1 MAIIRSI
8 SVAIAMLAL
17 PLAGASAQA
26 WPERP
31 VRVVVPFSAGG
42 GTDIIARLV
51 AQRLGDRL
59 GQPFVVENRT
69 GGNGNIGAQLVA
81 KAAPDG
87 HTLLVSTSALTINPA
102 LHDNTG
108 YQLKEFTPVLQLAT
122 SPYLLVVNPTA
133 APGLSDLK
141 TLIAQARAREGAV
154 SWASTSEG
162 NAEHLAGALLQQ
174 MAGFRMT
181 HVPYKGGSEAL
192 KDVVGGHVAVG
203 VVSLPTSIAFVKG
216 GQLRVLGVTSAERAP
231 QIPEIP
237 TIAELGVAG
246 YELPTWY
253 GMWVPAGVR
262 AETLA
267 ALSAALAEILGAEDV
282 RQRVITM
289 GFAPGAMTQGQF
301 ADYVKREA
309 QKYLSLATQIGL
321 RRQ

>member
-1 MAIIRSI
+1 MKTKVVGSLLM
-8 SVAIAMLAL
+8 MLGVL
-17 PLAGASAQA
+17 TGQVQAQT
-26 WPERP
+26 WPERA

-51 AQRLGDRL
+51 AQRLSERL

-81 KAAPDG
+81 RAGVDG

-108 YQLKEFTPVLQLAT
+108 YQLKEFTPVTQLAT
-122 SPYLLVVNPTA
+122 SPYLLVVNPVA
-133 APGLSDLK
+133 APGLTSLAS
-141 TLIAQARAREGAV
+141 LIEQAKSREGAV

-181 HVPYKGGSEAL
+181 HVPYKGGADAL

-203 VVSLPTSIAFVKG
+203 VVSLPTSIAFVKS
-216 GQLRVLGVTSAERAP
+216 GQLRVLGVTSATRAP
-231 QIPEIP
+231 QIPDIP
-237 TIAELGVAG
+237 TLSEIGVSG

-253 GMWVPAGVR
+253 GMWAPAGVR
-262 AETLA
+262 PDIVARLNVVLA
-267 ALSAALAEILGAEDV
+267 DILRNEEV
-282 RQRVITM
+282 SQRVIGM
-289 GFAPGAMTQGQF
+289 GFAVGSMTQAQF
-301 ADYVKREA
+301 GDYVQREA
-309 QKYLSLATQIGL
+309 AKYIALAAQIGL
-321 RRQ
+321 KKQ

>member
-1 MAIIRSI
+1 MFARLSMVLL
-8 SVAIAMLAL
+8 SMFVAPAF
-17 PLAGASAQA
+17 AQQ
-26 WPERP
+26 WPDKP

-51 AQRLGDRL
+51 ATRLSERL

-81 KAAPDG
+81 RAAGDG
-87 HTLLVSTSALTINPA
+87 HTVLVSTSALTINPA
-102 LHDNTG
+102 LHENTG
-108 YQLKEFTPVLQLAT
+108 YQLKEFTPVIQLAT
-122 SPYLLVVNPTA
+122 SPYLLVVNPSA
-133 APGLSDLK
+133 APALTSLNA
-141 TLIAQARAREGAV
+141 LIEQAKSREGAV

-174 MAGFRMT
+174 MAGFKMT
-181 HVPYKGGSEAL
+181 HVPYKGGAEAL

-216 GQLRVLGVTSAERAP
+216 GQLRVLGVTSSQRAP
-231 QIPEIP
+231 QIPDIP

-262 AETLA
+262 AETIG
-267 ALSAALAEILGAEDV
+267 ALHGALADILRQDEV
-282 RQRVITM
+282 RQRVISM
-289 GFAPGAMTQGQF
+289 GFAAGSMSQSEF
-301 ADYVKREA
+301 ADYVQRESR
-309 QKYLSLATQIGL
+309 KYLALASQIGL
-321 RRQ
+321 RKQ

>member
-1 MAIIRSI
+1 MKIIGMLGAIC
-8 SVAIAMLAL
+8 ALATV
-17 PLAGASAQA
+17 PALAQT
-26 WPERP
+26 WPDRA

-51 AQRLGDRL
+51 AQKLGDRL

-81 KAAPDG
+81 KSTPDG

-108 YQLKEFTPVLQLAT
+108 YQLKDFVPVTQLAT

-133 APGLSDLK
+133 APTLTSLK
-141 TLIAQARAREGAV
+141 TLIDQARSREGAV

-203 VVSLPTSIAFVKG
+203 VVSLPTSIAFVKS
-216 GQLRVLGVTSAERAP
+216 GQLRVIGVTSAQRAP

-253 GMWVPAGVR
+253 GMWAPAGVR
-262 AETLA
+262 AEV
-267 ALSAALAEILGAEDV
+267 LSALYGALAEILSSEDV
-282 RQRVITM
+282 RQRVITI
-289 GFAPGAMTQGQF
+289 GFAPGAMTQPVF
-301 ADYVKREA
+301 ADYVQREA
-309 QKYLSLATQIGL
+309 QKYLTLAAQIGL
-321 RRQ
+321 RKQ